1 LAVDRDNARV
11 AGLYD
16 NLHPAMLK
24 AVAHIIEG
32 GHQAGRPVQLSG
44 EMANDP
50 GAAVLLLG
58 MGADSLNASPAS
70 LPRVKWAIRSF
81 SRLQARELA
90 QQALQQD
97 TVSQIRHL
105 INEALRKVG
114 LNAIAHDSI

>member
-1 LAVDRDNARV
+1 
-11 AGLYD
+11 
-16 NLHPAMLK
+16 
-24 AVAHIIEG
+24 
-32 GHQAGRPVQLSG
+32 
-44 EMANDP
+44 
-50 GAAVLLLG
+50 

-81 SRLQARELA
+81 SCLQARELA

-97 TVSQIRHL
+97 TVGQIRHL